1 MTDRTPALAARV
13 QEFAQELTDTLT
25 GVLGRPV
32 GFVVKVG
39 ESTKRPQV
47 SIMQSDDTGVPL
59 TVDGH
64 VLFRLLVRFRCR
76 WDTTGDFLAVE
87 ESSFTVA
94 LDQVN
99 EPIFHFDYVREPRG
113 AVPVAHLNVHAHRD
127 DIIWAMLMARAK
139 RGKRRLLEATNGRLT
154 RLSTLHF
161 PLGGHRHRPALEDVL
176 EMLVEEFGID
186 HASDAG
192 SVIAEGRRRFRSIQ
206 TAVCVRDDPESA
218 AGALRQL
225 GYEVSPPDPV
235 PAVRL
240 DRLQAY

>member
-1 MTDRTPALAARV
+1 MRSMNSTSSRVMTDRTPALAARV

-25 GVLGRPV
+25 GVLRRPV

-139 RGKRRLLEATNGRLT
+139 RGSAVCSKRRT
-154 RLSTLHF
+154 
-161 PLGGHRHRPALEDVL
+161 V
-176 EMLVEEFGID
+176 
-186 HASDAG
+186 G
-192 SVIAEGRRRFRSIQ
+192 SPG
-206 TAVCVRDDPESA
+206 
-218 AGALRQL
+218 
-225 GYEVSPPDPV
+225 SPPCTSHSVATDTGPRWKTSSRCSSRSSGSITQPT
-235 PAVRL
+235 PAR
-240 DRLQAY
+240 